1 MWIFVGQVVPK
12 VLRLHHCIGI
22 RMCEISKDGS
32 WSGPF
37 AELISYILYK
47 SEGWAHGKSMNK
59 YENVG
64 LAVKHAVFHFQVL
77 CPKVMKGIQ
86 VKVDGKNERHV
97 GERGAAEQRDNDEM
111 GMWCEGSEEDLDV
124 SLGFVAGERCS
135 LGGKVLGEDF
145 PA

>member
-1 MWIFVGQVVPK
+1 
-12 VLRLHHCIGI
+12 
-22 RMCEISKDGS
+22 
-32 WSGPF
+32 
-37 AELISYILYK
+37 
-47 SEGWAHGKSMNK
+47 
-59 YENVG
+59 
-64 LAVKHAVFHFQVL
+64 
-77 CPKVMKGIQ
+77 MKGIQ

-124 SLGFVAGERCS
+124 SLGLVAGERCS